1 MPEIKNALTLIGS
14 CVIYSLL
21 VALIDLIIVF
31 VFTQDLANLASGLS
45 FIMLIEGGL
54 GLISGGVAASY
65 TPIFSKMGEVIFHAE
80 PWNAKRQKNVEK
92 QAQVL
97 ILVGLFLLL
106 LALLVS
112 TI

>member
-1 MPEIKNALTLIGS
+1 MPEIKNVLTLIGS
-14 CVIYSLL
+14 CFIYSLS
-21 VALIDLIIVF
+21 VSLIDLIVVCVF
-31 VFTQDLANLASGLS
+31 SQDPASLTSVLS

-65 TPIFSKMGEVIFHAE
+65 SPIFSKMGEVIFHSE

-97 ILVGLFLLL
+97 ILVGFFLLL

>member
-1 MPEIKNALTLIGS
+1 MLEIKNVLTLIGS
-14 CVIYSLL
+14 CFIYSLL
-21 VALIDLIIVF
+21 VALIDLIAVF
-31 VFTQDLANLASGLS
+31 VFTQNPAIVTSVLS
-45 FIMLIEGGL
+45 LIMLIEGGL

-65 TPIFSKMGEVIFHAE
+65 SSIFNKMGEVIFHTE
-80 PWNAKRQKNVEK
+80 PWNAKRQKSVEK

-106 LALLVS
+106 LALLIS